1 MRKLPLVCLLSAGA
15 GLAACSGD
23 STSAP
28 SNALAV
34 DMTAFAAAPAG
45 FDQLSTSFNGS
56 ASTTSFLPTFERND
70 HGGDGD
76 RHGFGPLGKGPGF
89 GIGFMGGGLGS
100 SFLGDG
106 IGFFLSHES
115 DNCAF
120 DSATGIH
127 TCTATKRGG
136 LTITRTVEFT
146 TASGTPQQKLDS
158 TTDAVTTTTGVT
170 GTVTRHDSSS
180 SVIDESSS
188 AKVSGLSSASTVR
201 TVNAKTAGTETT
213 QGGSFMGIAFTSK
226 RISGDTVTNLT
237 FNKQGGPTFPTGG
250 TVVRSM
256 SVTVTLDG
264 STPATSTRRELIT
277 YDGSNT
283 AKVVITH
290 DATTQNCTL
299 PLPFGHLAC
308 Q

>member
-1 MRKLPLVCLLSAGA
+1 MRKLPLICLLSAGA

-28 SNALAV
+28 SNGLAV

-56 ASTTSFLPTFERND
+56 PSTSAFLPTFDRDDHD
-70 HGGDGD
+70 HG
-76 RHGFGPLGKGPGF
+76 RNHGFGPFGKGPGF
-89 GIGFMGGGLGS
+89 GLGFMGGGLGS
-100 SFLGDG
+100 SFLGEG
-106 IGFFLSHES
+106 IGFFLAHES

-120 DSATGIH
+120 DATTGIH
-127 TCTATKRGG
+127 TCTTTKRDG
-136 LTITRTVEFT
+136 LTITRTLEFT
-146 TASGTPQQKLDS
+146 TAAGVAEQKLDS
-158 TTDAVTTTTGVT
+158 ATDAVMTTTSVT
-170 GTVTRHDSSS
+170 GTTTRHDSSS
-180 SVIDESSS
+180 STIDASSS
-188 AKVSGLSSASTVR
+188 ATVSGLSSASTVR
-201 TVNAKTAGTETT
+201 TVNATSAGTEKTD
-213 QGGSFMGIAFTSK
+213 GGSFMGISFTAT
-226 RISGDTVTNLT
+226 RMAGDTVTGLT
-237 FNKQGGPTFPTGG
+237 FNKKGGPLFPTAG

-256 SVTVTLDG
+256 SVTVTLQG
-264 STPATSTRRELIT
+264 STPATSTRREVIT

-299 PLPFGHLAC
+299 PLPFGHLTC